1 MSHCGILP
9 LTRLPIK
16 FRLAKLLN
24 RSLILR
30 LEKKLKTIF
39 YFKGVTVV
47 NRVIITLMALML
59 TMPTLS
65 ALAGEEIVVYSA
77 RKEHL
82 IKPLFDLYTQKT
94 GVEVKYVT
102 GKAGA
107 LLERLKAEGK
117 NTPADMFITVDAG
130 NLWQAAE
137 AGVLQTVDSSDLE
150 SNVPSNLRDPG
161 NRWFGLSV
169 RARTI
174 VYNTKAGVEKRLSTY
189 EELADKDWKGKLVL
203 RTSKKVYNQSLVSSL
218 IATHGEEK
226 AEKIVSGWVTNLA
239 INPFSND
246 TKALEAVAAGIGDA
260 TIVNTYY
267 FGRLMKKKPELPLA
281 IFWPNQQNDGVHMNV
296 SGAGVTSHAKNKA
309 GAIKLIEWL
318 SGEEAQ
324 AQFAGLNMEYPV
336 NTNVQVDPVVA
347 KWGTFKGN
355 PMNVAKYGE
364 LQATAIKLMDRVGYK

>member
-1 MSHCGILP
+1 M
-9 LTRLPIK
+9 
-16 FRLAKLLN
+16 
-24 RSLILR
+24 
-30 LEKKLKTIF
+30 
-39 YFKGVTVV
+39 
-47 NRVIITLMALML
+47 NRVIIALL
-59 TMPTLS
+59 ALIVTMPTLS
-65 ALAGEEIVVYSA
+65 VSAQEEIVVYSA

-82 IKPLFDLYTQKT
+82 IKPLFDLYTKQT
-94 GVEVKYVT
+94 GVKVKYVT

-137 AGVLQTVDSSDLE
+137 AGVLQPVQSPEIE
-150 SNVPSNLRDPG
+150 SNVPDNLRDPG
-161 NRWFGLSV
+161 DRWFGLSV

-174 VYNTKAGVEKRLSTY
+174 VFNTNADVEDKLVSYEGLAGDE
-189 EELADKDWKGKLVL
+189 WKGKLIL

-218 IATHGEEK
+218 IAGHGEEE
-226 AEKIVSGWVTNLA
+226 AEEIVSGWVANLA
-239 INPFSND
+239 VAPFSND

-267 FGRLMKKKPELPLA
+267 FGRLMKKKPELPLS
-281 IFWPNQQNDGVHMNV
+281 IFWPNQQSSGVHMNV
-296 SGAGVTSHAKNKA
+296 SGAGVTAHAKNKD

-318 SGEEAQ
+318 SGEAAQ
-324 AQFAGLNMEYPV
+324 QQFAGLNMEYPV
-336 NTNVQVDPVVA
+336 NANVTADPVVA

-364 LQATAIKLMDRVGYK
+364 LQANAIKLMDRVEYK

>member
-1 MSHCGILP
+1 MN
-9 LTRLPIK
+9 RL
-16 FRLAKLLN
+16 
-24 RSLILR
+24 
-30 LEKKLKTIF
+30 
-39 YFKGVTVV
+39 
-47 NRVIITLMALML
+47 IIALMALML
-59 TMPTLS
+59 TVPTLS
-65 ALAGEEIVVYSA
+65 AFAGEEIVVYSA

-94 GVEVKYVT
+94 GIEVKYVT

-137 AGVLQTVDSSDLE
+137 AGVLQAVESQE
-150 SNVPSNLRDPG
+150 IQSNVPSNLRDPE

-174 VYNTKAGVEKRLSTY
+174 VFNTKAGVTEKLSTY
-189 EELADKDWKGKLVL
+189 EGLADKALEGKLVL

-218 IATHGEEK
+218 IAEHGEKE

-239 INPFSND
+239 VDPFSND

-267 FGRLMKKKPELPLA
+267 FGRLMKKNPELPLE
-281 IFWPNQQNDGVHMNV
+281 IFWPNQQSNGVHMNV
-296 SGAGVTSHAKNKA
+296 SGAGVTAHSKNKD

-318 SGEEAQ
+318 SGVEAQ

-336 NTNVQVDPVVA
+336 NSKVRVDPVVE
-347 KWGTFKGN
+347 KWGEFNGN

-364 LQATAIKLMDRVGYK
+364 LQSAAIKLMDRVGYK